1 MIALDTNVLARL
13 VTNDDKT
20 QAKEAANLIDSGVA
34 LFVPITVMLELE
46 WVLRGAYHLD
56 TVAVLQTFEHLLSIR
71 NIRFE
76 RQENIE
82 QALKHYAQGF
92 DFADALH
99 HSATATCTGLA
110 SFDKRFEK
118 LAVKVKLKPSVS
130 EPHTFTKAMS
140 G

>member
-56 TVAVLQTFEHLLSIR
+56 TAAVLRTFEHLLSIR
-71 NIRFE
+71 NISFE
-76 RQENIE
+76 RQANIQ

-92 DFADALH
+92 DFVDALH
-99 HSATATCTGLA
+99 RSASATCAGLA
-110 SFDKRFEK
+110 SFDKKFEK
-118 LAVKVKLKPSVS
+118 LTVKVKLKPSVS
-130 EPHTFTKAMS
+130 EPNTFTKL
-140 G
+140 